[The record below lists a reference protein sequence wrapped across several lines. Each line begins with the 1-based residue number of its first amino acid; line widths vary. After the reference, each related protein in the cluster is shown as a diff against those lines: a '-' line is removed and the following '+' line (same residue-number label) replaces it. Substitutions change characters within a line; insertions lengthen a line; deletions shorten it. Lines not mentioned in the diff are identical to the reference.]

1 MSKSIAQKLLDKE
14 EQIKKN
20 KKELRQ
26 LLQQQKAEKLKEQT
40 RRQTNRGELLEKLMP
55 HFAKL
60 TDSEFEMQM
69 KNLLSRETKTAI
81 PQSSIIE
88 KEDVQNDTENDEE

>member
-1 MSKSIAQKLLDKE
+1 MSKTLEQKLLDKE
-14 EQIKKN
+14 EQIKKH
-20 KKELRQ
+20 KKELKQ
-26 LLQQQKAEKLKEQT
+26 LLQQQKEEKEKAKI

-60 TDSEFEMQM
+60 TDSEFKIQLN
-69 KNLLSRETKTAI
+69 NLLSREIKTAI

-88 KEDVQNDTENDEE
+88 KEDVENDEE

>member
-1 MSKSIAQKLLDKE
+1 MSKSLEQKLLDKE

-20 KKELRQ
+20 KKEFRQ
-26 LLQQQKAEKLKEQT
+26 LQQQQKAEKLKEQT

-60 TDSEFEMQM
+60 TDSEFEIQL
-69 KNLLSRETKTAI
+69 KNLLSRETKIAI
-81 PQSSIIE
+81 MQSSIIE
-88 KEDVQNDTENDEE
+88 KEDVENDEE

>member
-1 MSKSIAQKLLDKE
+1 MSKTLEQKLLDKE

-55 HFAKL
+55 HLANL
-60 TDSEFEMQM
+60 SDSEFQTHME
-69 KNLLSRETKTAI
+69 KLVSDKIKSAI
-81 PQSSIIE
+81 PQSNNIE
-88 KEDVQNDTENDEE
+88 KEDVQNDEE